1 MLYYNYTVSLKNGF
15 RHAQCLQHLNIIHY
29 NRCASRSNIYNLRS
43 VSRSSGKL
51 H

>member
-15 RHAQCLQHLNIIHY
+15 RHAQCLQQLNIIHY
-29 NRCASRSNIYNLRS
+29 NRCASRSNIYKNPFCS
-43 VSRSSGKL
+43 MSSGKL